1 MDPTLP
7 WFLPRVTVCG
17 ARECPGTPHSG
28 PKKRSRGWGL
38 HHANVFALDMNGAL
52 RILISLTCHS
62 SPWLIHSFPF
72 MRPLRQGS
80 RLAQSRATVLRA
92 GVNLMW
98 LPHLIA
104 CEQRGLTMETLTHS
118 AFCLSQDGQR
128 SLGKRQGGD
137 GDKDHINQ
145 HKGGRSVCAGAYSRW

>member
-1 MDPTLP
+1 MGLGNALVPLI
-7 WFLPRVTVCG
+7 LGQRKEAGGG
-17 ARECPGTPHSG
+17 ACIMQVSSLLT
-28 PKKRSRGWGL
+28 
-38 HHANVFALDMNGAL
+38 MNGAL